1 MSPLKEVK
9 KLNLEVTGAKI
20 LFEIPILGGITI
32 TETVVNMWIIMAVIV
47 GLCLFLTHGMKV
59 HARTKRQI
67 IAEFIVKK
75 VNGMVREN
83 MGDKFAQSNYPPLIA
98 SIMAL
103 SAFCS
108 LSSLVGM
115 YAPTSDLSTL
125 LGWALMVFVLIT
137 YNKVRA
143 NGVLGYF
150 KGYTEPIPVLTP
162 FNIISEIATPISMAF
177 RHFGNI
183 ASGSVITA
191 LVYAALAALSH
202 AVFSLIPG
210 AVGEVLSQIPLLQIG
225 IPAVLSIYFDLFSSC
240 LQAFIFCMLTMMYI
254 GSAAEA

>member
-1 MSPLKEVK
+1 M
-9 KLNLEVTGAKI
+9 
-20 LFEIPILGGITI
+20 I
-32 TETVVNMWIIMAVIV
+32 TETVVNTWIVMAVIV
-47 GLCLFLTHGMKV
+47 GLCLFLTHNMQV
-59 HARTKRQI
+59 HARTKRQL

-75 VNGMVREN
+75 MNAMVGEN
-83 MGDKFAQSNYPPLIA
+83 MGERFLRVGYAPLIC

-137 YNKVRA
+137 WNKFRA
-143 NGVLGYF
+143 GGPLGYI
-150 KGYTEPIPVLTP
+150 KGYFQPIPVLLP
-162 FNIISEIATPISMAF
+162 FNIISEFATPLSMAF

-191 LVYAALAALSH
+191 LIYAALAALSH
-202 AVFSLIPG
+202 AVFSILPG
-210 AVGEVLSQIPLLQIG
+210 ALGEVLGQIPILQVG
-225 IPAVLSIYFDLFSSC
+225 IPAIFSIYFDLFSSC

-254 GSAAEA
+254 GSAAEG